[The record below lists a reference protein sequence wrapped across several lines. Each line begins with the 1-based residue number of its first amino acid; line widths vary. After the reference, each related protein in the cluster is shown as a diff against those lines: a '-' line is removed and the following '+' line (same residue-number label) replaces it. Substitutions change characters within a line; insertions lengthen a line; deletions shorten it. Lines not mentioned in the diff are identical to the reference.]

1 MTVSKLILSKIKQ
14 AVIRICDAAGV
25 PRRALGSS
33 PSLRRALFIRGAKR
47 FLAALGL
54 VLVLAICQNLA
65 NL

>member
-14 AVIRICDAAGV
+14 AVI
-25 PRRALGSS
+25 
-33 PSLRRALFIRGAKR
+33 R

>member
-1 MTVSKLILSKIKQ
+1 MKKV
-14 AVIRICDAAGV
+14 AIRIYDAAGV
-25 PRRALGSS
+25 PCRALGHS
-33 PSLRRALFIRGAKR
+33 PSLGCALFIRGAKR

>member
-1 MTVSKLILSKIKQ
+1 MKKV
-14 AVIRICDAAGV
+14 AIRIYDADGA
-25 PRRALGSS
+25 PRRVPGGY
-33 PSLRRALFIRGAKR
+33 PSLGRALFIRGVKR

>member
-1 MTVSKLILSKIKQ
+1 MKKVTS
-14 AVIRICDAAGV
+14 RIYDAAGV
-25 PRRALGSS
+25 PRRVLGSS
-33 PSLRRALFIRGAKR
+33 QPLGRALFIRGAKR

>member
-1 MTVSKLILSKIKQ
+1 MMQRYKMKKV
-14 AVIRICDAAGV
+14 AIRIYDAAGV
-25 PRRALGSS
+25 PRRVLGSS
-33 PSLRRALFIRGAKR
+33 PPLGRALFIRGAKR

>member
-1 MTVSKLILSKIKQ
+1 MKKV
-14 AVIRICDAAGV
+14 AIRIYDAAGV

-33 PSLRRALFIRGAKR
+33 PSLGRTLFIRRAKR

>member
-1 MTVSKLILSKIKQ
+1 MKKI
-14 AVIRICDAAGV
+14 AIRIYDAAGV
-25 PRRALGSS
+25 PRRVLGSS
-33 PSLRRALFIRGAKR
+33 PSLRRALFIRGTKR